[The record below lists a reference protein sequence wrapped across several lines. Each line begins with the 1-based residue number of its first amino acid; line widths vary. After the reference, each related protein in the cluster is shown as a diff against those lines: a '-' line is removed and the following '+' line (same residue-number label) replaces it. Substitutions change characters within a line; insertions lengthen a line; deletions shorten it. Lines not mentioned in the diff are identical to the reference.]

1 MYNQVRK
8 KRKGYKK
15 MFELFEEV
23 LMEVAVENG
32 CTAWWEVF
40 DSELMEE
47 VEDRI
52 AIRYGLGEEYTAWY
66 NELAEDL

>member
-1 MYNQVRK
+1 
-8 KRKGYKK
+8 

-47 VEDRI
+47 VEDRQ
-52 AIRYGLGEEYTAWY
+52 
-66 NELAEDL
+66 NESRLFGFFVITV

>member
-1 MYNQVRK
+1 
-8 KRKGYKK
+8 

-52 AIRYGLGEEYTAWY
+52 AVRYGLGEEYTAWY